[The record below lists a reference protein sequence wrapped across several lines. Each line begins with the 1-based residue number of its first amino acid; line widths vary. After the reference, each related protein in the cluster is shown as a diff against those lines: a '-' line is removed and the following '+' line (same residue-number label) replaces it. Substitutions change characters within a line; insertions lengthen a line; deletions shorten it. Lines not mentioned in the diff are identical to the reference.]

1 MILYYSGT
9 GNSKHIA
16 VKLSEALNDE
26 LISLNDKIK
35 LNDTSSLDIN
45 GRLIIV
51 TPTYGWRIPRIV
63 EDWIMKTEL
72 KGTDKVWFI
81 MDAGDSI
88 GNASEYNK
96 ALSVKKQLK
105 YMGTFELKMPEN
117 YIALFK
123 SPSNENAKRIINVA
137 DGRVNRAASFI
148 SDDKE
153 FPLKK
158 VLLLDRFFSS
168 AVNPIFYKLII
179 KAKKFKAS
187 DDCISCSLCVKKC
200 PLNNIV
206 LENGRPKW
214 GDECTH
220 CMACICYC
228 PKEAIEYGKK
238 SVGKNKYAFEKL
250 DL

>member
-16 VKLSEALNDE
+16 VKLSEALNE
-26 LISLNDKIK
+26 AIISLNDKIK
-35 LNDTSSLDIN
+35 LNDTSSININ

-63 EDWIMKTEL
+63 EDWINETEL
-72 KGTDKVWFI
+72 KGADKVWFV

-88 GNASEYNK
+88 GNASKYNS
-96 ALSVKKQLK
+96 ALSAKKQLK

-123 SPSNENAKRIINVA
+123 SPSNDNAKRIINVA

-148 SDDKE
+148 SDDRE
-153 FPLKK
+153 FPPKK
-158 VLLLDRFFSS
+158 VSLLDRFFSS

-179 KAKKFKAS
+179 KAKKFRAN
-187 DDCISCSLCVKKC
+187 DDCISCGLCVKKC

-250 DL
+250 GL